1 MTIKIPGSHSAI
13 SPLKKAIAQGNTFVL
28 YRLRNFLISAVKDA
42 ANLLIRG
49 ETKTTE
55 AVAPPAQFMSPE
67 ASRAAMMKLE
77 LEEVSIALTDHEIEV
92 RYEFDNDFC
101 TRVGRSDRE
110 NSKKAAL
117 DAVRFLSTCAQIKTK
132 PELLL
137 TSAEINKLQ
146 DALSDNAIS
155 FTMINNSVSSKGDLV
170 MIRELALS
178 TVSKQEAKYTGSI
191 GDVVNSLSHTRPNV
205 GAVMQGL
212 KGFIDTSAQR
222 WHESTAEKLEDTQD
236 ASAHAR
242 FDRALMNLA
251 LDDMLTSDLK
261 QTLSHLEGAFG
272 QRMRSILGL
281 VAQRVPMSKLAQVD
295 EVLLTTSIRFGGVVE
310 YLIVALR
317 EKLGQSTD
325 APFKDGELINSIEQL
340 KPMEKAAL
348 LRVGIR
354 EEMLV

>member
-13 SPLKKAIAQGNTFVL
+13 SPSKKAIAQGNTLVL

-77 LEEVSIALTDHEIEV
+77 LEEVSIALTDREIEA

-101 TRVGRSDRE
+101 TRVGCS
-110 NSKKAAL
+110 SKKAAL
-117 DAVRFLSTCAQIKTK
+117 DAVRFLSTCAHIKTK

-191 GDVVNSLSHTRPNV
+191 GDVVNSLSHTRPNI
-205 GAVMQGL
+205 GSVMQGL

-222 WHESTAEKLEDTQD
+222 WHESSAKNLEDAQD
-236 ASAHAR
+236 TSAHAH
-242 FDRALMNLA
+242 FDKALMNLA
-251 LDDMLTSDLK
+251 LDDMSTSDLK
-261 QTLSHLEGAFG
+261 LTLSHLEGAFG

-281 VAQRVPMSKLAQVD
+281 VAQRVPMSKLAQDD

-310 YLIVALR
+310 GLIVALK
-317 EKLGQSTD
+317 EKLDQSTD
-325 APFKDGELINSIEQL
+325 EPFKDGELINSLEQL

>member
-13 SPLKKAIAQGNTFVL
+13 SPSKKAIAQSNTLVL

-42 ANLLIRG
+42 ANLLSRD
-49 ETKTTE
+49 ETKTTK

-77 LEEVSIALTDHEIEV
+77 LEEVSIALTDREIEA

-101 TRVGRSDRE
+101 TRVGRSG
-110 NSKKAAL
+110 KKAAL
-117 DAVRFLSTCAQIKTK
+117 DAVRFLSTCAHIKTK

-170 MIRELALS
+170 MIHELALS

-191 GDVVNSLSHTRPNV
+191 GEVVNSLSHTRPNI
-205 GAVMQGL
+205 GSVMQGL

-222 WHESTAEKLEDTQD
+222 WHESRAENLEDAQD
-236 ASAHAR
+236 TNAHAH
-242 FDRALMNLA
+242 FDKALMNLA
-251 LDDMLTSDLK
+251 LDDMSMSDLK
-261 QTLSHLEGAFG
+261 KALSYLEGAFG

-281 VAQRVPMSKLAQVD
+281 VTERVPMSKLAQSD

-310 YLIVALR
+310 GLIVALR
-317 EKLGQSTD
+317 KKLDQNTD
-325 APFKDGELINSIEQL
+325 APFKDGELINSPEQL